1 MKILAL
7 DSSGLVAS
15 VAYLD
20 GEILKAEYSVNHKKT
35 HSQTLM
41 PMLDEICKMAEV
53 DLKEI
58 DAIAI
63 ASGPG
68 SFTGLR
74 IGSATVKG
82 LSYALGKPIVEIP
95 TVDALAYRMYGN
107 GGIICPIMDARRS
120 QVYYGLYE
128 FWSGKV
134 KKDKHYLY
142 GAPNASGYSMKVL
155 CEADAIDIEGLCNK
169 LNKMGESVAFVGDG
183 VPVYKDRIEKL
194 LKVDYNF
201 APPQAAYQ
209 SAGCVAA
216 LGAIKFA
223 KGEFVS
229 GDEHS
234 PNYLR
239 MSQAE
244 RERAEM
250 LNGEK

>member
-20 GEILKAEYSVNHKKT
+20 GDILKAEYSVNHKKT

-41 PMLDEICKMAEV
+41 PMLSEICQMVEA

-58 DAIAI
+58 DGIAI

-82 LSYALGKPIVEIP
+82 LAYALDKPIAEIP
-95 TVDALAYRMYGN
+95 TVDALAYRMYGT
-107 GGIICPIMDARRS
+107 GGIVCPIMDARRN

-128 FWSGKV
+128 FWMGNPR
-134 KKDKHYLY
+134 KDKHYLY
-142 GAPNASGYSMKVL
+142 GATKDGYSMKVL
-155 CEADAIDIEGLCNK
+155 CEADATDIEALCDK
-169 LNKMGESVAFVGDG
+169 LNKIGETVTFVGDG
-183 VPVYKDRIEKL
+183 IPVYRERIQKL
-194 LKVDYNF
+194 LKTEYVF
-201 APPQAAYQ
+201 APPQLAYQ
-209 SAGCVAA
+209 SAGTVAV
-216 LGAIKFA
+216 LGSIKFE
-223 KGEFVS
+223 KGEVVT
-229 GDEHS
+229 GEAHS

-244 RERAEM
+244 RERASM
-250 LNGEK
+250 LSGDK